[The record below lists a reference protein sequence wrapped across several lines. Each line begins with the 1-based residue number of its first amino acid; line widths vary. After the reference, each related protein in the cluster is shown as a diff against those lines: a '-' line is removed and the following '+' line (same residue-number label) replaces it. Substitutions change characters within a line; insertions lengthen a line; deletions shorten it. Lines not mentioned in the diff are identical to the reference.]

1 MDYRIICDS
10 CTDFDNNMKNNKHF
24 SLVPLSLQIGDYQV
38 LDDLCF
44 NQKDFLD
51 KMANSKVGA
60 KTACPSPE
68 LFFKEFEKEATNI
81 FVLTLSEHLSG
92 TYQSAVIA
100 KGMYEEEYGQ
110 AKNIFVL
117 SSNSASAGQYRLAL
131 ELNKLCESGLSF
143 SDICDKIT
151 KLRDEMKTYFV
162 LENLDTLRKNGRLT
176 GLSAFFATTLNIKP
190 IMGSVDGKIIK
201 LDQARGI
208 SKALLKMVDIASK
221 ECKSFAK
228 DKIVAITHVNNPD
241 RAKLVAEAF
250 KKTGEFK
257 DVLITS
263 AMGVS
268 TVYAG
273 DGGIVLGIG

>member
-10 CTDFDNNMKNNKHF
+10 CTDFDNNMKNNKRF

-51 KMANSKVGA
+51 KMANSKIGA

-92 TYQSAVIA
+92 SYQSAVVA

-208 SKALLKMVDIASK
+208 SKALLKMVDIATK

>member
-10 CTDFDNNMKNNKHF
+10 CTDFDNNMKNNKRF

>member
-81 FVLTLSEHLSG
+81 FVITLSEHLSG
-92 TYQSAVIA
+92 TYQSALVA

-110 AKNIFVL
+110 TKNIFVL

-208 SKALLKMVDIASK
+208 SKALLKMVDIATK

>member
-10 CTDFDNNMKNNKHF
+10 CTDFDNNMKNNKRF

-92 TYQSAVIA
+92 TYQSAVVA

>member
-51 KMANSKVGA
+51 KMANSKLGA

-92 TYQSAVIA
+92 TYQSALVA

-208 SKALLKMVDIASK
+208 SKALLKMVDIATK

>member
-10 CTDFDNNMKNNKHF
+10 CTDFDNNMKNNKRF

-92 TYQSAVIA
+92 TYQSAVVA

-208 SKALLKMVDIASK
+208 SKALLKMVDIATK